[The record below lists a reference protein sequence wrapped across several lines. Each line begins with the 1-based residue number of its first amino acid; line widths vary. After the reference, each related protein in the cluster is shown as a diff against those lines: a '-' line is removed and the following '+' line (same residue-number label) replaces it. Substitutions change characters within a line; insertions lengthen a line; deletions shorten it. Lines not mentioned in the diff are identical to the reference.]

1 MKVLFIS
8 SGNAKDGISPIIKNQ
23 GESLIK
29 EGVDVQYFTIKG
41 KGLFS
46 YLKHI
51 RILYKHLSV
60 NRYDL
65 HHAHFSLSACVATLA
80 GCKPLVVSL
89 MGSEM
94 NSGLIIKNMIRL
106 FANLRW
112 DAVIVKS
119 LSMKRRLRISKAII
133 IPNGVDLNAVKPSI
147 SQSDDSSQKTV
158 LFASD
163 PAKYVKNYQLAE
175 KSVSMVENYQVKLKV
190 VHSISHGD
198 VIKAI
203 NNTDVLLLTSL
214 WEGSPNIVKEAMAC
228 NCPVVATKVGDI
240 EWLFGDEPGHFISGF
255 ELEEVA
261 EKITMA
267 LEFSETHKRTNGR
280 NRITELGLDSGT
292 VAKKIVSIYKDLA
305 LNYV

>member
-23 GESLIK
+23 GDSLIN

-41 KGLFS
+41 KGFIS

-51 RILYKHLSV
+51 RILYKHLKE
-60 NRYDL
+60 NKYDL
-65 HHAHFSLSACVATLA
+65 HHAHYSLSAFVATLT

-89 MGSEM
+89 MGSEI

-119 LSMKRRLRISKAII
+119 LSMKRRLRISKAKI
-133 IPNGVDLNAVKPSI
+133 IPNGVDLNVVKPSV

-175 KSVSMVENYQVKLKV
+175 EAVSMVGNYHVKLKV
-190 VHSISHGD
+190 VHSVTHGD
-198 VIKAI
+198 VIKSL
-203 NNTDVLLLTSL
+203 NNADVLLLTSF

-228 NCPVVATKVGDI
+228 NCPVVATNVGDI
-240 EWLFGDEPGHFISGF
+240 EWLFENEPGHFISSF
-255 ELEEVA
+255 EPEDVA
-261 EKITMA
+261 EKLTLA
-267 LEFSETHKRTNGR
+267 LKFSDTYKRTNGR
-280 NRITELGLDSGT
+280 KRVAELGLDSVT
-292 VAKKIVSIYKDLA
+292 VAKKIISVYKDVA
-305 LNYV
+305 LVNG